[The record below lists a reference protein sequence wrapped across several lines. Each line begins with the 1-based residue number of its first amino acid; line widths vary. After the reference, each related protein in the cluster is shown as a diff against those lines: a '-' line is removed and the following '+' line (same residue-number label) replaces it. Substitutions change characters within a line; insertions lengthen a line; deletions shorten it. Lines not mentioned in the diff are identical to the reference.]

1 MTSDD
6 RRTPPPAP
14 ASGGAPAG
22 SRNDAPRPGAGSA
35 APGATPTA
43 PGPAAPG
50 AALVCLNG
58 RLVPERE
65 AFVPALDRAV
75 THGIGLYETLKL
87 AGGVPVFFTEHM
99 DRLQAGLDV
108 LEIAAPWDRAT
119 IARAI
124 VELAA
129 AGGIADG
136 GCRVLVTGG
145 APWSS
150 PSILIRHDVRELPT
164 RPLRVIT
171 YRGIRVSGALKAM
184 TFLQSHLAQRAAA
197 AAGADD
203 AIFVDDEG
211 RMFEGATSNIFL
223 ARGGGLVTTPAEGA
237 ILPGVMRA
245 VLERAAEASGIPVV
259 EAYGRVADLRP
270 DDAMLLTS
278 SVRGIVAVRSVDDR
292 ERRVD
297 NAMLDGLQSLVAGAE
312 QAAAA
317 AFRATYL

>member
-1 MTSDD
+1 MTSE
-6 RRTPPPAP
+6 
-14 ASGGAPAG
+14 S
-22 SRNDAPRPGAGSA
+22 S
-35 APGATPTA
+35 GAT
-43 PGPAAPG
+43 GRAATR
-50 AALVCLNG
+50 LVSLNG
-58 RLVPERE
+58 RLVDERD
-65 AFVPALDRAV
+65 AVVPVLDRAV

-87 AGGVPVFFTEHM
+87 AGGVPVFFAEHM

-108 LEIAAPWDRAT
+108 LEITAPWDRVT

-129 AGGIADG
+129 VGGIADG

-145 APWSS
+145 APWDG
-150 PSILIRHDVRELPT
+150 PSLLIRHDVRERPAG
-164 RPLRVIT
+164 PLRVIT
-171 YRGIRVSGALKAM
+171 HRGIRVSGALKAM
-184 TFLQSHLAQRAAA
+184 TFMQSHLAQRAAE

-245 VLERAAEASGIPVV
+245 AIERVAEADGITVV

-270 DDAMLLTS
+270 DDAMFLTS
-278 SVRGIVAVRSVDDR
+278 SVRGIVAVASVDDR
-292 ERRVD
+292 PLRVD
-297 NAMLDGLQSLVAGAE
+297 HAMLERLERLVASAE
-312 QAAAA
+312 RAAAD
-317 AFRATYL
+317 AFRAEYLA

>member
-1 MTSDD
+1 MT
-6 RRTPPPAP
+6 
-14 ASGGAPAG
+14 
-22 SRNDAPRPGAGSA
+22 
-35 APGATPTA
+35 
-43 PGPAAPG
+43 
-50 AALVCLNG
+50 LVSLNG
-58 RLVPERE
+58 RLVDERE
-65 AFVPALDRAV
+65 AFVPAVDRAV

-87 AGGVPVFFTEHM
+87 SAGVPLFFTEHM
-99 DRLQAGLDV
+99 DRLQAGLQMLD
-108 LEIAAPWDRAT
+108 IHTPWDRAT
-119 IARAI
+119 IAQAI

-145 APWSS
+145 ADWGGPAL
-150 PSILIRHDVRELPT
+150 LIRHDVREFPA

-171 YRGIRVSGALKAM
+171 HRGIRVSGALKAM
-184 TFLQSHLAQRAAA
+184 TFMQSHLAQRAAA

-237 ILPGVMRA
+237 ILPGV
-245 VLERAAEASGIPVV
+245 LRAAVERVAEAAGIPVV
-259 EAYGRVADLRP
+259 EAYLRVADLRA
-270 DDAMLLTS
+270 DDAMFLTS
-278 SVRGIVAVRSVDDR
+278 SVRGIVAVATVD
-292 ERRVD
+292 ERALR
-297 NAMLDGLQSLVAGAE
+297 LDELTLERLRALVADAE

>member
-1 MTSDD
+1 MTSSDQGP
-6 RRTPPPAP
+6 RRAAPAP
-14 ASGGAPAG
+14 EAQAAPAPEPQAAPAPQATPAAGDGAP
-22 SRNDAPRPGAGSA
+22 N
-35 APGATPTA
+35 AT
-43 PGPAAPG
+43 
-50 AALVCLNG
+50 ALVSLNG
-58 RLVPERE
+58 RLVAERE

-87 AGGVPVFFTEHM
+87 IDGVPVFFGEHM
-99 DRLQAGLDV
+99 DRLGAGLDV
-108 LEIAAPWDRAT
+108 LEIVVPWDRAT
-119 IARAI
+119 IARFI

-129 AGGIADG
+129 AGGIANG

-145 APWSS
+145 APWGG
-150 PSILIRHDVRELPT
+150 PSVLIRNDIREPPT
-164 RPLRVIT
+164 GPLRVIT

-245 VLERAAEASGIPVV
+245 AVERVAEASGTPVV
-259 EAYGRVADLRP
+259 EAYGRVADLRA
-270 DDAMLLTS
+270 DDAMFLTS
-278 SVRGIVAVRSVDDR
+278 SVRGIVAVGAVDDH
-292 ERRVD
+292 ELRVD
-297 NAMLDGLQSLVAGAE
+297 DAMLDRLQRLVADAE
-312 QAAAA
+312 QAAAT

>member
-1 MTSDD
+1 MTSSDPD
-6 RRTPPPAP
+6 ASVDTPAE
-14 ASGGAPAG
+14 AGGATAG
-22 SRNDAPRPGAGSA
+22 G
-35 APGATPTA
+35 
-43 PGPAAPG
+43 
-50 AALVCLNG
+50 ALVSLNG
-58 RLVPERE
+58 RLVTERE
-65 AFVPALDRAV
+65 AYLPALDRAV

-87 AGGVPVFFTEHM
+87 VAGVPVFFDEHL

-108 LEIAAPWDRAT
+108 LEIAVPWDRAT
-119 IARAI
+119 IARSI
-124 VELAA
+124 VELAS
-129 AGGIADG
+129 AGGVADG

-145 APWSS
+145 AAWGG
-150 PSILIRHDVRELPT
+150 PSVLIRNDVRELPD
-164 RPLRVIT
+164 RPLRVVT

-223 ARGGGLVTTPAEGA
+223 LRGGGLVTTPAEGA

-245 VLERAAEASGIPVV
+245 ALERVAEASGIPVV
-259 EAYGRVADLRP
+259 EAYGRVADLRD

-278 SVRGIVAVRSVDDR
+278 SVRGIVAVGAVDDR
-292 ERRVD
+292 ALRVD
-297 NAMLDGLQSLVAGAE
+297 DAMLDRLQRLVAGAE
-312 QAAAA
+312 RAAAA

>member
-1 MTSDD
+1 VT
-6 RRTPPPAP
+6 
-14 ASGGAPAG
+14 
-22 SRNDAPRPGAGSA
+22 
-35 APGATPTA
+35 
-43 PGPAAPG
+43 
-50 AALVCLNG
+50 LVSLNG
-58 RLVPERE
+58 RLVDERE
-65 AFVPALDRAV
+65 AFVPAVDRAV

-87 AGGVPVFFTEHM
+87 SAGVPLFFTEHM
-99 DRLQAGLDV
+99 DRLQAGLQMLD
-108 LEIAAPWDRAT
+108 IHTPWDRAT
-119 IARAI
+119 IAQAI

-145 APWSS
+145 AEWGDPAL
-150 PSILIRHDVRELPT
+150 LIRHDVRERPA

-171 YRGIRVSGALKAM
+171 HRGIRVSGALKAM
-184 TFLQSHLAQRAAA
+184 TFMQSHLAQRAAA

-237 ILPGVMRA
+237 ILPGV
-245 VLERAAEASGIPVV
+245 LRAAVERVAEAAGIPVV
-259 EAYGRVADLRP
+259 EAYLRVADLRA
-270 DDAMLLTS
+270 DDAMFLTS
-278 SVRGIVAVRSVDDR
+278 SVRGIVAVATVD
-292 ERRVD
+292 ERALR
-297 NAMLDGLQSLVAGAE
+297 LDELTLERLRALVADAE